1 MESNRDVQSAKRTG
15 GIGFLLSLPILSW
28 ALYDFANT
36 IFSSNITTVFFPFYV
51 TDTIGNTEEM
61 QQLGN
66 TLIAYANALSSLFLV
81 IFSPLFGVWIDQTG
95 RKQRYIV
102 RFASISIVATILM
115 GVFAGW
121 ESDRLLFGLPIPFIA
136 TVLVFVLAKFFY
148 NSSLVFYDA
157 KISDLVPRDRLS
169 TLSGFGVAVGYIGT
183 LVGLLVYFLMDY
195 GYEYVFLATA
205 GLYLIF
211 TLPLVF
217 FLKDKQ
223 PKQKNTRVSIWGGY
237 KEIIATFKEISKH
250 RSIFRFMMAYFFV
263 NDAIATT
270 IAVMSVY
277 AVSVVGFSSGQ
288 FILLYL
294 VSTVTAI
301 VGSFCFGQIAAKIG
315 AHRSFSFVALVM
327 IIALTIGALATAQW
341 MFWIAGGL
349 FGIALGSIWVT
360 SRTLIV
366 DLSPTE
372 KRGQF
377 FGLFAFSGKVSS
389 IIGPVIYGSITLV
402 LKDFGDLASRLA
414 LTSLILLTIIGLV
427 IHVTTKQR
435 ADWAEAR

>member
-1 MESNRDVQSAKRTG
+1 MESKRDVQSTKRG
-15 GIGFLLSLPILSW
+15 SGLGFLLSLPILSW

-66 TLIAYANALSSLFLV
+66 TLIAYANALASFFLV

-102 RFASISIVATILM
+102 RFAVISIISTILM

-121 ESDRLLFGLPIPFIA
+121 GSDRLLFGLPIPFIA

-157 KISDLVPRDRLS
+157 KISDLVPRERLS

-183 LVGLLVYFLMDY
+183 LVGLLVYFLMDF

-223 PKQKNTRVSIWGGY
+223 PKQKNVRVSIWKGY
-237 KEIIATFKEISKH
+237 KEIITTFKEVSKH
-250 RSIFRFMMAYFFV
+250 RTIFRFMMAYFFV

-301 VGSFCFGQIAAKIG
+301 IGSFCFGQIANKIG

-327 IIALTIGALATAQW
+327 IVALTIGALATAQW
-341 MFWIAGGL
+341 MFWVAGGL
-349 FGIALGSIWVT
+349 FGIALGSVWVT

-366 DLSPTE
+366 DLSPAE
-372 KRGQF
+372 KQGQF

-402 LKDFGDLASRLA
+402 LKDLGDLASRLA

-427 IHVTTKQR
+427 VHVTTNRR
-435 ADWAEAR
+435 ADWIKAR

>member
-1 MESNRDVQSAKRTG
+1 MESKRDVQSTKRG
-15 GIGFLLSLPILSW
+15 SGLGFLLSLPILSW

-66 TLIAYANALSSLFLV
+66 TLIAYANALASFFLV

-102 RFASISIVATILM
+102 RFAVVSIISTILM

-121 ESDRLLFGLPIPFIA
+121 GLDRLLFGLPIPFIA

-157 KISDLVPRDRLS
+157 KISDLVPRERLS

-183 LVGLLVYFLMDY
+183 LVGLLVYFLMDF

-223 PKQKNTRVSIWGGY
+223 PKQKNARVSIWKGY
-237 KEIIATFKEISKH
+237 KEIITTFKEVSKH
-250 RSIFRFMMAYFFV
+250 RTIFRFMMAYFFV

-301 VGSFCFGQIAAKIG
+301 IGSFCFGQIANKIG

-327 IIALTIGALATAQW
+327 IVALTIGALATAQW
-341 MFWIAGGL
+341 MFWVAGGL
-349 FGIALGSIWVT
+349 FGIALGSVWVT

-366 DLSPTE
+366 DLSPAE
-372 KRGQF
+372 KQGQF

-402 LKDFGDLASRLA
+402 LKDLGDLASRLA

-427 IHVTTKQR
+427 VHVTTNRR
-435 ADWAEAR
+435 ADWIKAR

>member
-1 MESNRDVQSAKRTG
+1 MESKHLRQTPEQSRG
-15 GIGFLLSLPILSW
+15 LGFLLSLPILSW

-51 TDTIGNTEEM
+51 TDTIGTTAEM
-61 QQLGN
+61 EQIGN
-66 TLIAYANALSSLFLV
+66 ALISYANALASFFLV

-95 RKQRYIV
+95 YKQRYVI
-102 RFASISIVATILM
+102 RFAGVSILCTVLM
-115 GVFAGW
+115 GLFAGW
-121 ESDRLLFGLPIPFIA
+121 NSDSMLWGLPVPFIA

-148 NSSLVFYDA
+148 NSSLIFYDA
-157 KISDLVPRDRLS
+157 KMSDLVPRSRLS
-169 TLSGFGVAVGYIGT
+169 TLSGFGVAIGYMGT
-183 LVGLLVYFLMDY
+183 IVGLLAYFLMDE

-211 TLPLVF
+211 SLPMLL
-217 FLKDKQ
+217 FLKDKPQ
-223 PKQKNTRVSIWGGY
+223 GENHAKINILAGY
-237 KEIIATFKEISKH
+237 KEIIATFKEVRRH
-250 RSIFRFMMAYFFV
+250 QSIFRFMIAYFFV

-277 AVSVVGFSSGQ
+277 AITVVGFSSGQ

-294 VSTVTAI
+294 VSTVSAI
-301 VGSFCFGQIAAKIG
+301 IGSFCFGQIANKIG
-315 AHRSFSFVALVM
+315 AHRAFSYVALIMVV
-327 IIALTIGALATAQW
+327 ALTVGVVSAAQW

-360 SRTLIV
+360 SRILIV
-366 DLSPTE
+366 DLSPAE
-372 KRGQF
+372 KQGQF

-402 LKDFGDLASRLA
+402 LKDYGDLASRAA
-414 LTSLILLTIIGLV
+414 LTSLIVLTLIGLLV
-427 IHVTTKQR
+427 HTMKNKNDSKM
-435 ADWAEAR
+435 AAR

>member
-1 MESNRDVQSAKRTG
+1 MEGKRDVQSAKRAG
-15 GIGFLLSLPILSW
+15 GLGFLLSLPILSW

-51 TDTIGNTEEM
+51 TDAIGNTEEM

-66 TLIAYANALSSLFLV
+66 TLIAYANALASFFLV

-102 RFASISIVATILM
+102 RFAGISIVCTIFM

-157 KISDLVPRDRLS
+157 KISDLVPRERLS

-195 GYEYVFLATA
+195 GYAYVFLATA

-211 TLPLVF
+211 SLPLFF

-223 PKQKNTRVSIWGGY
+223 PKQKCTRVSIWRGY
-237 KEIIATFKEISKH
+237 KEIITTFKEISKH

-301 VGSFCFGQIAAKIG
+301 IGSFCFGQIANKIG
-315 AHRSFSFVALVM
+315 AHRSFSVVALVM

-366 DLSPTE
+366 DLSPAE
-372 KRGQF
+372 KQGQF

-427 IHVTTKQR
+427 VHVTTKQR
-435 ADWAEAR
+435 TDWTEAR

>member
-1 MESNRDVQSAKRTG
+1 MESKRDVQSTKRG
-15 GIGFLLSLPILSW
+15 SGLGFLLSLPILSW

-66 TLIAYANALSSLFLV
+66 TLIAYANALASFFLV

-102 RFASISIVATILM
+102 RFAVISIISTILM

-121 ESDRLLFGLPIPFIA
+121 GLDRLLFGLPIPFIA

-157 KISDLVPRDRLS
+157 KISDLVPRERLS

-183 LVGLLVYFLMDY
+183 LVGLLVYFLMDF

-223 PKQKNTRVSIWGGY
+223 PKQKNVRVSIWKGY
-237 KEIIATFKEISKH
+237 KEIITTFKEVSKH
-250 RSIFRFMMAYFFV
+250 RTIFRFMMAYFFV

-301 VGSFCFGQIAAKIG
+301 IGSFCFGQIANKIG

-327 IIALTIGALATAQW
+327 IVALTIGALATAQW
-341 MFWIAGGL
+341 MFWVAGGL
-349 FGIALGSIWVT
+349 FGIALGSVWVT

-366 DLSPTE
+366 DLSPAE
-372 KRGQF
+372 KQGQF

-402 LKDFGDLASRLA
+402 LKDLGDLASRLA

-427 IHVTTKQR
+427 VHVTTNRR
-435 ADWAEAR
+435 ADWIKAR

>member
-1 MESNRDVQSAKRTG
+1 
-15 GIGFLLSLPILSW
+15 
-28 ALYDFANT
+28 
-36 IFSSNITTVFFPFYV
+36 
-51 TDTIGNTEEM
+51 
-61 QQLGN
+61 
-66 TLIAYANALSSLFLV
+66 
-81 IFSPLFGVWIDQTG
+81 
-95 RKQRYIV
+95 
-102 RFASISIVATILM
+102 
-115 GVFAGW
+115 
-121 ESDRLLFGLPIPFIA
+121 
-136 TVLVFVLAKFFY
+136 VFVLAKFFY

-157 KISDLVPRDRLS
+157 KISDLVPRERLS

-183 LVGLLVYFLMDY
+183 LVGLLVYFLMDK
-195 GYEYVFLATA
+195 GYAYVFLATA

-211 TLPLVF
+211 TLPLF
-217 FLKDKQ
+217 LFLKDKQ
-223 PKQKNTRVSIWGGY
+223 PQQKDTRVSIWKGY
-237 KEIIATFKEISKH
+237 KEIISTFKEISKH

-301 VGSFCFGQIAAKIG
+301 IGSFCFGQLANKIG
-315 AHRSFSFVALVM
+315 AHRSFSYVALVM
-327 IIALTIGALATAQW
+327 IIALTIGVLATAQW

-366 DLSPTE
+366 DLSPKE
-372 KRGQF
+372 KQGQF

-414 LTSLILLTIIGLV
+414 LSSLILLTIIGV
-427 IHVTTKQR
+427 IVHVTTR
-435 ADWAEAR
+435 EHTNWAEAR